1 MKTTEV
7 NNTEIFEMMQTL
19 MNEGMQGFPTV
30 MARMYNLAMQFE
42 REMHLNASK
51 YERTEGRTG
60 YANGYKPKT
69 ITTGSGKI
77 QLQIPQ
83 VRGSDRPFYPKSLER
98 GSRSDR
104 ALRMAV
110 AEMYVKGVSTRK
122 VQSIFSELCDVNI
135 TADQVSRATQELDAE
150 LSNWRNRPIG
160 EVKVLFLDATYH
172 KVRMDG
178 IVVPMATFIV
188 TGVLADGHRSV
199 LAVDSEQSE
208 SEVHWRKVLAGLKER
223 GMHGV
228 QLIISDNH
236 DGLKAARQATLPG
249 IPWQRCQM
257 HLQQNAQAYVT
268 KASLKGEVA
277 SDIRSVFNAR
287 SLEDARRLLAE
298 MVVDTEN
305 MDEKEQKDYYKSLEK
320 KLMAQY
326 KPRLKKLTY
335 RQGKLLVRLIDRECE
350 RQSYSLIR
358 DFLGKKRAFFWNMF
372 GKMFGI
378 SLKARWEP
386 DGKDKELED
395 ICILVEQGLV

>member
-1 MKTTEV
+1 MNTTDT
-7 NNTEIFEMMQTL
+7 NDTEIIGMMQML
-19 MNEGMQGFPTV
+19 MEEGTHAIPAV
-30 MARMYNLAMQFE
+30 VARMYNLAMQFE

-135 TADQVSRATQELDAE
+135 TADQVSRATQELDAA

-208 SEVHWRKVLAGLKER
+208 SELHWRKVLAGLKER

-298 MVVDTEN
+298 IVEKYSKMQSKLSAWMEDNIPEGLTVFSFPEQVRQFLRTNNPAENLNRQIKQRTQLIPAFPNVD
-305 MDEKEQKDYYKSLEK
+305 SL
-320 KLMAQY
+320 L
-326 KPRLKKLTY
+326 RLVSAICVEISDDWETSSY
-335 RQGKLLVRLIDRECE
+335 RYMSTI
-350 RQSYSLIR
+350 
-358 DFLGKKRAFFWNMF
+358 
-372 GKMFGI
+372 
-378 SLKARWEP
+378 KA
-386 DGKDKELED
+386 L
-395 ICILVEQGLV
+395 

>member
-1 MKTTEV
+1 MNTTDT
-7 NNTEIFEMMQTL
+7 NDTEIIGMMQML
-19 MNEGMQGFPTV
+19 MEEGTHAIPAV
-30 MARMYNLAMQFE
+30 VARMYNLAMQFE

-77 QLQIPQ
+77 RLQIPQ

-98 GSRSDR
+98 GTRSDR

-122 VQSIFSELCDVNI
+122 VQSIFSELCDVNV

-298 MVVDTEN
+298 TVEKYSKTQSKLSAWMEDNIPEGLTVFSFPAQVRQFLRTNNPAENLNRQIKQRTQLIPAFPNVD
-305 MDEKEQKDYYKSLEK
+305 SL
-320 KLMAQY
+320 L
-326 KPRLKKLTY
+326 RLVSAICVEISDDWETSSY
-335 RQGKLLVRLIDRECE
+335 RYMSTI
-350 RQSYSLIR
+350 
-358 DFLGKKRAFFWNMF
+358 
-372 GKMFGI
+372 
-378 SLKARWEP
+378 KA
-386 DGKDKELED
+386 L
-395 ICILVEQGLV
+395 

>member
-1 MKTTEV
+1 MNTTDT
-7 NNTEIFEMMQTL
+7 NDTEIIGMMQML
-19 MNEGMQGFPTV
+19 MEEGTHAIPAV
-30 MARMYNLAMQFE
+30 VARMYNLAMQFE

-135 TADQVSRATQELDAE
+135 TADQVSRATQELDAA

-298 MVVDTEN
+298 IVEKYSKMQSKLSAWMEDNIPEGLTVFSFPEQVRQFLRTNNPAENLNRQIKQRTQLIPAFPNVD
-305 MDEKEQKDYYKSLEK
+305 SL
-320 KLMAQY
+320 L
-326 KPRLKKLTY
+326 RLVSAICVEISDDWETSSY
-335 RQGKLLVRLIDRECE
+335 RYMSTI
-350 RQSYSLIR
+350 
-358 DFLGKKRAFFWNMF
+358 
-372 GKMFGI
+372 
-378 SLKARWEP
+378 KA
-386 DGKDKELED
+386 L
-395 ICILVEQGLV
+395 

>member
-1 MKTTEV
+1 MNTTDT
-7 NNTEIFEMMQTL
+7 NDTEIIGMMQML
-19 MNEGMQGFPTV
+19 MEEGTHAIPAV
-30 MARMYNLAMQFE
+30 VARMYNLAMQFE

-208 SEVHWRKVLAGLKER
+208 SELHWRKVLAGLKER

-298 MVVDTEN
+298 IVEKYSKMQSKLSAWMEDNIPEGLTVFSFPEQVRQFLRTNNPAENLNRQIKQRTQLIPAFPNVD
-305 MDEKEQKDYYKSLEK
+305 SL
-320 KLMAQY
+320 L
-326 KPRLKKLTY
+326 RLVSAICVEISDDWETSSY
-335 RQGKLLVRLIDRECE
+335 RYMSTI
-350 RQSYSLIR
+350 
-358 DFLGKKRAFFWNMF
+358 
-372 GKMFGI
+372 
-378 SLKARWEP
+378 KA
-386 DGKDKELED
+386 L
-395 ICILVEQGLV
+395 

>member
-1 MKTTEV
+1 MNTTDT
-7 NNTEIFEMMQTL
+7 NDTEIIGMMQML
-19 MNEGMQGFPTV
+19 MEEGTHAIPAV
-30 MARMYNLAMQFE
+30 VARMYNLAMQFE

-83 VRGSDRPFYPKSLER
+83 VCGSDRPFYPKSLER

-208 SEVHWRKVLAGLKER
+208 SELHWRKVLAGLKER

-298 MVVDTEN
+298 IVEKYSKMQSKLSAWMEDNIPEGLTVFSFPEQVRQFLRTNNPAENLNRQIKQRTQLIPAFPNVD
-305 MDEKEQKDYYKSLEK
+305 SL
-320 KLMAQY
+320 L
-326 KPRLKKLTY
+326 RLVSAICVEISDDWETSSY
-335 RQGKLLVRLIDRECE
+335 RYMSTI
-350 RQSYSLIR
+350 
-358 DFLGKKRAFFWNMF
+358 
-372 GKMFGI
+372 
-378 SLKARWEP
+378 KA
-386 DGKDKELED
+386 L
-395 ICILVEQGLV
+395 

>member
-1 MKTTEV
+1 MNTTDT
-7 NNTEIFEMMQTL
+7 NDTEIIGMMQML
-19 MNEGMQGFPTV
+19 MEEGTHAIPAV
-30 MARMYNLAMQFE
+30 VARMYNLAMQFE

-135 TADQVSRATQELDAE
+135 TADQVSRATQELDAA

-298 MVVDTEN
+298 IVEKYSKMQSKLSAWMEDNIPEGLTVFAFPEQVRQFLRTNNPAENLNRQIKQRTQLIPAFPNVD
-305 MDEKEQKDYYKSLEK
+305 SL
-320 KLMAQY
+320 L
-326 KPRLKKLTY
+326 RLVSAICVEISDDWETSSY
-335 RQGKLLVRLIDRECE
+335 RYMSTI
-350 RQSYSLIR
+350 
-358 DFLGKKRAFFWNMF
+358 
-372 GKMFGI
+372 
-378 SLKARWEP
+378 KA
-386 DGKDKELED
+386 L
-395 ICILVEQGLV
+395 